1 MTKKPCFFP
10 FQMEE
15 SRPVP
20 PFRCNQIETNKL
32 AKEWRSWKESLE
44 CYFAAYGITEQQVMK
59 AKLLHL
65 GGPALQTVFK
75 NLKDRDHMP
84 VVSLVPKWY
93 DVAIEKLDAFFEPR
107 HQTISERRKLR
118 QLKQKSGERF
128 ADYMIRL
135 KQQASDC
142 GFDRYGQEIGT
153 ILTEIYLTDAVVEG
167 CISNEV
173 RRRILLKDLP
183 FAEIEALGISLEG
196 VDQQIEEINTNEP
209 PQKIY
214 RVGQSK
220 QDRFTKTKNIPLNF
234 KSVRD
239 KACYNCGRIGHVAA
253 SQACPARGKQCRN
266 CQIFGHF
273 ERLCRKQ
280 KQAPLSGHENKQIRV
295 VEDKQTISND
305 GGKINDTIEQDKI
318 YYAFYS
324 GNESNVVPCVIGGVK
339 LEMLVDSGADAN
351 LISNVSWSKLKEERV
366 QVMSSSKGSTR
377 ILKAYGSNEPLKV
390 LGSFVA
396 EIEVGKCR
404 TQAEFLVVENGQ
416 RCLLGDTTAK
426 QLGILKV
433 GLNINKVDASVA
445 PFTTIKGIKAFIHVD
460 PDIAPVFQPMRRLP
474 LPLETAVNRK
484 LDQLLQR
491 DIIEPKTGPT
501 SWVSPL
507 VVVGKA
513 NGEVRLCLDLRR
525 VNEAVLREHNPM
537 PVVDD
542 HIARLGRGTIWSKLD
557 IKEAFLQIELA
568 DESKDITTF
577 ITGRGLFRFK
587 RLPFGMV
594 TAPELFQ
601 KAMDEI
607 LSGCE
612 GVAWYLD
619 DVIIEGKDMEE
630 HDARLNEVIH

>member
-1 MTKKPCFFP
+1 
-10 FQMEE
+10 
-15 SRPVP
+15 
-20 PFRCNQIETNKL
+20 
-32 AKEWRSWKESLE
+32 
-44 CYFAAYGITEQQVMK
+44 MK

-84 VVSLVPKWY
+84 VVSLIPKWY
-93 DVAIEKLDAFFEPR
+93 DVAVDKLDAFFEPR
-107 HQTISERRKLR
+107 HQTTSERRKLR
-118 QLKQKSGERF
+118 QLKQKLGERF

-135 KQQASDC
+135 KQQALEC
-142 GFDRYGQEIGT
+142 GFDRYGYEIGT

-183 FAEIEALGISLEG
+183 FADIEALGISLEG
-196 VDQQIEEINTNEP
+196 VDQQIEEISSNETP
-209 PQKIY
+209 HKIC
-214 RVGQSK
+214 RVGQYK
-220 QDRFTKTKNIPLNF
+220 HDRSTKPKDVSTNF
-234 KSVRD
+234 KPIRD
-239 KACYNCGRIGHVAA
+239 KACYNCGRVGHVAA
-253 SQACPARGKQCRN
+253 SPVCPARGKQCRN

-273 ERLCRKQ
+273 ERLCRKR
-280 KQAPLSGHENKQIRV
+280 KQTPFSGHVSKQIRA
-295 VEDKQTISND
+295 VEDEQPISTD
-305 GGKINDTIEQDKI
+305 GGGVKDENGQDKV

-324 GNESNVVPCVIGGVK
+324 GNECNVVPCIVGGVK

-351 LISNVSWSKLKEERV
+351 LISNASWNNLKQERV
-366 QVMSSSKGSTR
+366 QVMSSTKGSTR
-377 ILKAYGSNEPLKV
+377 ILKGYGSNEPLKI

-396 EIEVGKCR
+396 EIQVGKCQ
-404 TQAEFLVVENGQ
+404 TQAEFLVVESGQ

-433 GLNINKVDASVA
+433 GLDINRVNATAA
-445 PFTTIKGIKAFIHVD
+445 PFTAIKGIKATINVD
-460 PDIAPVFQPMRRLP
+460 PDVAPVFQPMRRLP

-491 DIIEPKTGPT
+491 DIIEPKEGPT

-513 NGEVRLCLDLRR
+513 NGDVRLCLDLRR
-525 VNEAVLREHNPM
+525 VNEAVLREHHPM
-537 PVVDD
+537 PVVED

-557 IKEAFLQIELA
+557 IKEAFFQIELA

-587 RLPFGMV
+587 RMPFGLV

-607 LSGCE
+607 LTGCE

-630 HDARLNEVIH
+630 HDARLNEVM

>member
-1 MTKKPCFFP
+1 M
-10 FQMEE
+10 
-15 SRPVP
+15 
-20 PFRCNQIETNKL
+20 IETSKL

-44 CYFAAYGITEQQVMK
+44 CYFAAYGITDQQVMK

-93 DVAIEKLDAFFEPR
+93 DVAVDKLDEFFEPR
-107 HQTISERRKLR
+107 HQTTSERRKLR

-128 ADYMIRL
+128 ADYIIRL
-135 KQQASDC
+135 KQQASEC
-142 GFDRYGQEIGT
+142 GFDRYGYEIGST
-153 ILTEIYLTDAVVEG
+153 LTEIYLTDAVVEG
-167 CISNEV
+167 CTSNEV

-196 VDQQIEEINTNEP
+196 VDQQIEEISTTEP
-209 PQKIY
+209 HPKVC

-220 QDRFTKTKNIPLNF
+220 QDRGNKQRDVSASF
-234 KSVRD
+234 KPIRD
-239 KACYNCGRIGHVAA
+239 KACYNCGRVGHVAA
-253 SQACPARGKQCRN
+253 SAACPARGKQCRN

-273 ERLCRKQ
+273 ERLCRKR
-280 KQAPLSGHENKQIRV
+280 KQPPPSEQVSKQVRA
-295 VEDKQTISND
+295 VEDEPRPSPVED
-305 GGKINDTIEQDKI
+305 GNVKEEAGQDKI

-324 GNESNVVPCVIGGVK
+324 GNESNVIPCVVGGIE

-351 LISNVSWSKLKEERV
+351 LISNESWCKLKEERV
-366 QVMSSSKGSTR
+366 QVVSSTKGSNR
-377 ILKAYGSNEPLKV
+377 VLKAYGSDRPLKI

-396 EIEVGKCR
+396 EIDVGKRR
-404 TQAEFLVVENGQ
+404 TQAEFLVVEGGQ

-426 QLGILKV
+426 RLGILKV
-433 GLNINKVDASVA
+433 GLDINRVDAPTA

-460 PDIAPVFQPMRRLP
+460 PDAVPVFQPMRRLP

-525 VNEAVLREHNPM
+525 VNEAVMRKHHPM
-537 PVVDD
+537 PAVDD

-557 IKEAFLQIELA
+557 IKEAFMQIELA
-568 DESKDITTF
+568 EESKDITTF

-587 RLPFGMV
+587 RLPFGLV

-607 LSGCE
+607 LCGCE

-619 DVIIEGKDMEE
+619 DVIIEGKDIEE
-630 HDARLNEVIH
+630 HDARLNEVM